1 MGAKA
6 VLVKGGH
13 EDTPDHIKNSLY
25 IDGELA
31 ASSTVLALKVNIMAQ
46 VVL

>member
-13 EDTPDHIKNSLY
+13 EDTPDHIRNVLY
-25 IDGELA
+25 ADGKMIAESHCL
-31 ASSTVLALKVNIMAQ
+31 V
-46 VVL
+46 

>member
-25 IDGELA
+25 MMVNLQRVH
-31 ASSTVLALKVNIMAQ
+31 VLALKVNIMAQ
-46 VVL
+46 VVH